1 MQYSQEHLK
10 TMVYAEFGGQTEC
23 IMGNWKI
30 VNGTVRVLFKTRLIF
45 PRINGP
51 IEVKKT
57 WLYYFGECMATNHAD
72 SQRHKDTHRTPK
84 HRVSKHMT
92 HTEYSRQ

>member
-1 MQYSQEHLK
+1 MYYGQLENSQWYSS
-10 TMVYAEFGGQTEC
+10 
-23 IMGNWKI
+23 
-30 VNGTVRVLFKTRLIF
+30 RLIF
-45 PRINGP
+45 PRIDGP

-57 WLYYFGECMATNHAD
+57 WLYYFGECMVTNHAD

>member
-30 VNGTVRVLFKTRLIF
+30 ENFLKHKVLKPPAPLPYTV
-45 PRINGP
+45 
-51 IEVKKT
+51 
-57 WLYYFGECMATNHAD
+57 D
-72 SQRHKDTHRTPK
+72 
-84 HRVSKHMT
+84 VSIIG
-92 HTEYSRQ
+92 

>member
-30 VNGTVRVLFKTRLIF
+30 ENGVTIQIRPFEQNLVILLLISWEYIRRTFEFFFDRILFSLGTAESAGLSMGI
-45 PRINGP
+45 
-51 IEVKKT
+51 
-57 WLYYFGECMATNHAD
+57 D
-72 SQRHKDTHRTPK
+72 S
-84 HRVSKHMT
+84 
-92 HTEYSRQ
+92 EE

>member
-30 VNGTVRVLFKTRLIF
+30 ENAQ
-45 PRINGP
+45 N
-51 IEVKKT
+51 
-57 WLYYFGECMATNHAD
+57 
-72 SQRHKDTHRTPK
+72 THCK
-84 HRVSKHMT
+84 LKVAFL
-92 HTEYSRQ
+92 